1 MEVRS
6 FLKYS
11 RKNLV
16 DGGDKGDGL
25 GVKQAVHTGERK
37 AEAETHYVWG
47 RIESSPGTHC
57 VWGRTES
64 S

>member
-1 MEVRS
+1 MRS

-11 RKNLV
+11 RKNLEN
-16 DGGDKGDGL
+16 GGDKGDGL
-25 GVKQAVHTGERK
+25 GVKQAVHRGGRK
-37 AEAETHYVWG
+37 AEAETHYVGG

-64 S
+64 G